1 MHSVQ
6 LVVALLVV
14 LVALVALAYRLNIS
28 YPIVLVVGGLLL
40 AIPPRLP
47 EIRLEPDIVFL
58 VFLPPLLFSDA
69 LNSSWR
75 DFRENWRPI
84 FLLSVGLV
92 FATTASVLLVAHLLL
107 GMAWGPA
114 FVLGAVLGPT
124 DTVAVSAILE
134 RFPIPRRLNAILRG
148 ESLVNDASALV
159 LFETA
164 IHTTQRNTYV
174 WGSVVSHFCLAV
186 AGGVIIGWSVG
197 WLVAQLQFRAEG
209 FFASLI

>member
-1 MHSVQ
+1 MPLSRACFRFVHSVQ

-14 LVALVALAYRLNIS
+14 LVALVALANRLNIS
-28 YPIVLVVGGLLL
+28 YPLVLVLGGLIL
-40 AIPPRLP
+40 AIPPRMP

-58 VFLPPLLFSDA
+58 AVLPPLLFSDA

-75 DFRENWRPI
+75 DFRENWPPL

-92 FATTASVLLVAHLLL
+92 LATTVSVLLVAHLLL
-107 GMAWGPA
+107 HMAWGPA

-148 ESLVNDASALV
+148 ASLAKDASALD
-159 LFETA
+159 LFAAAT
-164 IHTTQRNTYV
+164 HPPRRKTYV
-174 WGSVVSHFCLAV
+174 WVSA
-186 AGGVIIGWSVG
+186 
-197 WLVAQLQFRAEG
+197 RE
-209 FFASLI
+209 